1 MDGQALKYWSI
12 RRQTSSRDRKRRRGL
27 GLSLNNIALLVNN
40 IFKRDPI
47 LNMDHKILELGP
59 GISLNNIA
67 L

>member
-12 RRQTSSRDRKRRRGL
+12 RRQTSSRDRKKSRGL
-27 GLSLNNIALLVNN
+27 GISLNNIALLVNN

-47 LNMDHKILELGP
+47 LNMDHKILGLLL